1 MAPKLVAI
9 TGASGFL
16 GSHTIA
22 ALAEAGMNVR
32 ALTRSL
38 PLLPPAETGFRP
50 EVVPG
55 DLSNH
60 AALATLVDGAD
71 VVIHCAGAIKAKSLP
86 DFLKVNEQGTRN
98 LAHAM
103 QLYAPQAH
111 LVVVSSLAAR
121 EPHLSSYAA
130 SKRAG
135 EIAAREVFA
144 GRLTIVRPSVIY
156 GPGDRETLAIFKLA
170 GQTLVPSVGKGTG
183 RIALIHVSDA
193 AAVLAALCDLPVES
207 DKPVLALS
215 DPHPA
220 GYARTEILSQAAAA
234 LGRKARFLPFP
245 VFAFRTAALASELF
259 AAATGR
265 QVVFTR
271 GKARE
276 FLHPDWSVH
285 PDEMPPPEL
294 PYPKININT
303 GFASTV
309 GWYRKAG
316 WLAP

>member
-121 EPHLSSYAA
+121 EPPLSSYSAR
-130 SKRAG
+130 KRACAL
-135 EIAAREVFA
+135 AAREDRTTT
-144 GRLTIVRPSVIY
+144 RLNS
-156 GPGDRETLAIFKLA
+156 
-170 GQTLVPSVGKGTG
+170 S
-183 RIALIHVSDA
+183 H
-193 AAVLAALCDLPVES
+193 
-207 DKPVLALS
+207 
-215 DPHPA
+215 
-220 GYARTEILSQAAAA
+220 
-234 LGRKARFLPFP
+234 
-245 VFAFRTAALASELF
+245 
-259 AAATGR
+259 
-265 QVVFTR
+265 
-271 GKARE
+271 
-276 FLHPDWSVH
+276 
-285 PDEMPPPEL
+285 
-294 PYPKININT
+294 
-303 GFASTV
+303 
-309 GWYRKAG
+309 
-316 WLAP
+316 